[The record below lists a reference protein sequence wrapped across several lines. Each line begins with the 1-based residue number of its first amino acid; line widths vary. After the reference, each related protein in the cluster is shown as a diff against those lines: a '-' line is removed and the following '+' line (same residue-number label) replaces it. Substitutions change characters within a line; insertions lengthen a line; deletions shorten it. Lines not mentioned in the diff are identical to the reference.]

1 MSRNA
6 SRTFLSSSRL
16 FRTKSNS
23 AVGTS
28 SIRRRS
34 AIFLH
39 RQHNSNSNSISISC
53 YCRRQII
60 GAHNN
65 GRRISTG
72 TTLILRSKKN
82 SSSSNSISRSRT
94 AVTPVRSID
103 KVSSSRCTSSSSS
116 SSSSS
121 SQSGL
126 TSQPSSTSSSAS
138 SASSSVLPLWIV
150 NHPSSIAIVPILGN
164 LAYASLAGGFLCN
177 DLLSLRLLLISGYS
191 GLVTYHAL
199 RPKPLR
205 IPLRWSA
212 FFVLVNTSMAVML
225 LMDRLPPTLTKE
237 EEELHI
243 EHFAP
248 LRRKQFKALMD
259 IAQTVTYPPGT
270 VLTTANQP
278 CTQLY
283 FIVKGTAIMTNSKG
297 EHISKLQ
304 RGGFPN
310 CMSFQRSG
318 WDAVV
323 RNTTP
328 NGNCA
333 YGTIRVSNNDD
344 DDNEGVECLVWKDDE
359 LLALLDDGGDGGG
372 DNNNND
378 GYGGDIRLRFDH
390 VVIEAVIRRLL
401 VDSEGA
407 NVTDYIRVISKGWAA
422 DKAVHLQK
430 FQSMARV
437 SKD

>member
-1 MSRNA
+1 MVSIMSRHA

-23 AVGTS
+23 AVDG

-34 AIFLH
+34 ALFLH
-39 RQHNSNSNSISISC
+39 RQHNSNSISISC

-60 GAHNN
+60 ICAHND

-72 TTLILRSKKN
+72 TLILRSKKN
-82 SSSSNSISRSRT
+82 SSISTGISRSRT
-94 AVTPVRSID
+94 AATPVRSID
-103 KVSSSRCTSSSSS
+103 KVSNSRCTSSSSP
-116 SSSSS
+116 SSSS

-126 TSQPSSTSSSAS
+126 TSQPS

-199 RPKPLR
+199 RPTPLR

-212 FFVLVNTSMAVML
+212 FFVLVNTTMAVML

-259 IAQTVTYPPGT
+259 IAQTVIYPPGT

-333 YGTIRVSNNDD
+333 YGTIRVSNNNDD
-344 DDNEGVECLVWKDDE
+344 NDNEGVECLVWKDDE

-430 FQSMARV
+430 FQSMTRV

>member
-28 SIRRRS
+28 SIRRS
-34 AIFLH
+34 ALFLH
-39 RQHNSNSNSISISC
+39 RQHNSKSNIGC

-72 TTLILRSKKN
+72 TFILQSK
-82 SSSSNSISRSRT
+82 T

-126 TSQPSSTSSSAS
+126 TSQPSSASLSSVS

-333 YGTIRVSNNDD
+333 YGTIRVSNNNDN